1 MTSETQNRPAPQMG
15 GSEGTQQGRS
25 QTQQSTLPQASA
37 QQGTDTPA
45 QQQMQATQFRDWAS
59 I

>member
-1 MTSETQNRPAPQMG
+1 MG